1 MRTPSGQGPASARW
15 QGKLLAPTSET
26 FTLFVR
32 AEGGVRLFID
42 HRVVI
47 DAWAGDMYLF
57 PPCLWVLLS
66 EGRG

>member
-1 MRTPSGQGPASARW
+1 RW

-32 AEGGVRLFID
+32 AQGGVRLFID

-47 DAWAGDMYLF
+47 DAW
-57 PPCLWVLLS
+57 
-66 EGRG
+66 EGMTCTCSLRVCGFF